1 MKYETH
7 FSIFGKR
14 MKCNITAK
22 NKSEAK
28 TKVRTKVA
36 EQVKF
41 EKVIPE
47 SGFEKIAEMLGVKL

>member
-1 MKYETH
+1 
-7 FSIFGKR
+7 
-14 MKCNITAK
+14 MKCKITAK
-22 NKSEAK
+22 SKSEAK

-47 SGFEKIAEMLGVKL
+47 SGFEKLMDMLGVKTCT

>member
-14 MKCNITAK
+14 MKCNITA
-22 NKSEAK
+22 NSKSEAK

-47 SGFEKIAEMLGVKL
+47 SGFEKLMDTLGVKL